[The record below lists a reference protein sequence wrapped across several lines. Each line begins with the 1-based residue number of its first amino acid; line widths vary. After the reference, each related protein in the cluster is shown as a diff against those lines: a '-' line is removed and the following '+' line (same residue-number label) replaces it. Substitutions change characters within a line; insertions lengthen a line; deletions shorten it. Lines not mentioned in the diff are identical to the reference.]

1 MPKFVL
7 IIQTTV
13 VLVPKGMVKNALTL
27 SGSRRGRQAPL
38 LALFK
43 NGESNYSVL
52 PLIVKSVATT
62 QLLFGYSVLGY
73 LYYIITTISIIR
85 PTNPMNNSLP
95 NCGLTSRKLSP
106 H

>member
-1 MPKFVL
+1 MPEFVL

-38 LALFK
+38 LALLK

-52 PLIVKSVATT
+52 ALIVKSVSTT
-62 QLLFGYSVLGY
+62 QLLFGHSVLGY
-73 LYYIITTISIIR
+73 LYYNYYHYHS
-85 PTNPMNNSLP
+85 
-95 NCGLTSRKLSP
+95 CY
-106 H
+106 